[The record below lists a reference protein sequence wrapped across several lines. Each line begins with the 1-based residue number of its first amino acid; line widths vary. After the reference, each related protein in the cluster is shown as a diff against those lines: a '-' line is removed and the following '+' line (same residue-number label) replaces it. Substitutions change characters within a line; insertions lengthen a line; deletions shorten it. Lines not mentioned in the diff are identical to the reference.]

1 MAEENPFLKMKIKE
15 SSDNPFS
22 KMKKSDPD
30 SEESEGFIQEIGEGI
45 VSGLTKIPQG
55 VLELGA
61 TGIDLIA
68 GTEKADAV
76 TEAFEGFR
84 EAAGIDPTGFA
95 GKAAEVVT
103 QFGVPGGFAV
113 KGLNSLA
120 KARKIKALKAGQ
132 DVAESSKLKK
142 LAEASAAAGA
152 ADFMVATNDTE
163 GVIENFFDGQ
173 VGPEEE
179 AGMSGR
185 LKAFEN
191 IKDRLSLGVEGAI
204 AVPAAMGVIKAVKS
218 KPVQATKQ
226 AVAESAIAKPILQEG
241 AQFVLKGTNKVSDA
255 IAKLDDTV
263 LKGQGST
270 GQNALS
276 AILGGLRY
284 RGRLPFEIGQSRN
297 LNKQGIKVD
306 MTRAERNVTLLEK
319 DIDNVVKELDQ
330 NASPLAR
337 EKINLS
343 IKKYLTAEPN
353 QLDEIYSEIPDAVG
367 RKNLNSMRKHV
378 LDLSKDAIENSA
390 FLRGGVLS
398 LDGVN
403 LKDMIAESI
412 AGNKGYLR
420 RDYEIHRNKN
430 YTPTEESKK
439 VAKQFFKTGGS
450 SKESFKSARLA
461 EEELTKAFQRQ
472 NDLMVEETGL
482 DFNDAA
488 FLKSINAE
496 KGLIAKAG
504 TMQGEEVIRFV
515 NGKVNDEAAEAALKA
530 FIDRHSNLGARNV
543 SRGRIASV
551 RLNTDMLLERKNIAP
566 ELRKVM
572 GEIDNPT
579 QAYLQTINDLASFK
593 AADTFF
599 DDITRLA
606 KTKKGIGRLFIDG
619 NTLNDAAKADLQ
631 RRGYVQLGEGG
642 GESFQRGELLPTGEA
657 TKITTDQLN
666 RSGWGTLSGYLVP
679 KQIYSD
685 LSVLKLGNDQTLDN
699 LASQVI
705 NTAMKAKGITQYSK
719 TVLSPITQGRN
730 LTSASMFAVMQG
742 NVGRGAN
749 LKESFDIVLKNMRNA
764 GDDEMLKELA
774 EMQTRG
780 IIGTSANL
788 REIQELLGGYG
799 APTFKGYVKGERN
812 LAIKKAKEFTNLADK
827 LYQGSDDGWK
837 IYNYKFEQNK
847 LRDALKNLSVEDQYK
862 HLTGGKKMPPGISA
876 NQIDELIKDQ
886 AGSIVR
892 NTVPNYD
899 LAPDAVRFTRKIPF
913 GNFVTFPYEVYRTG
927 FNTIDQAM
935 KELASD
941 IPGVRNIGLRRLSGA
956 ITTTTIAPIAAVQ
969 AGMLATGIGQ
979 DQIDAYKRSFG
990 APWEKSADLIP
1001 IGLDKDGHPQF
1012 VNFSTFNP
1020 YNDIR
1025 KVANSAMDSYT
1036 TSRLTGKDMTNS
1048 IGNAMFKSMTE
1059 SMKPFMEPSMVF
1071 KATLEGN
1078 PFGDGKSSTGARIFN
1093 QEDSMGEKIY
1103 KGGLHMA
1110 NTGIPNVVP
1119 FQTQGGVVAPRKI
1132 IRSTLGTEDGIID
1145 SMDKQGNVYSMD
1157 RATAM
1162 GILGFRPITFK
1173 PENNL
1178 KYKGFELS
1186 GRATDAKRK
1195 FTSLADDKN
1204 IDSQTLLQGYIDA
1217 NNSLKNVDEQVYQMF
1232 EDGRKLGLSDSKM
1245 RRILKNEGVK
1255 VSNKV
1260 MRGEFDPYRVS
1271 SSVKTRM
1278 RRSGILDKLPREQI
1292 NNLYQQFRKEKLTT
1306 DPEFIP
1312 ATPSREFYTPEPESN
1327 PFSNMKKSSAVPLT
1341 NPFNNMNISTPVA
1354 QPINRTN
1361 LSPSLLGDPRNADIL
1376 NRSS

>member
-76 TEAFEGFR
+76 TEAFEDFR

-378 LDLSKDAIENSA
+378 LDLSKDAVENSA

-439 VAKQFFKTGGS
+439 
-450 SKESFKSARLA
+450 L
-461 EEELTKAFQRQ
+461 Q
-472 NDLMVEETGL
+472 N
-482 DFNDAA
+482 N
-488 FLKSINAE
+488 FLK
-496 KGLIAKAG
+496 
-504 TMQGEEVIRFV
+504 QEV
-515 NGKVNDEAAEAALKA
+515 
-530 FIDRHSNLGARNV
+530 
-543 SRGRIASV
+543 
-551 RLNTDMLLERKNIAP
+551 
-566 ELRKVM
+566 
-572 GEIDNPT
+572 
-579 QAYLQTINDLASFK
+579 
-593 AADTFF
+593 
-599 DDITRLA
+599 
-606 KTKKGIGRLFIDG
+606 
-619 NTLNDAAKADLQ
+619 
-631 RRGYVQLGEGG
+631 VQ
-642 GESFQRGELLPTGEA
+642 
-657 TKITTDQLN
+657 
-666 RSGWGTLSGYLVP
+666 
-679 KQIYSD
+679 
-685 LSVLKLGNDQTLDN
+685 
-699 LASQVI
+699 
-705 NTAMKAKGITQYSK
+705 
-719 TVLSPITQGRN
+719 RN
-730 LTSASMFAVMQG
+730 L
-742 NVGRGAN
+742 
-749 LKESFDIVLKNMRNA
+749 LKVL
-764 GDDEMLKELA
+764 D
-774 EMQTRG
+774 
-780 IIGTSANL
+780 
-788 REIQELLGGYG
+788 
-799 APTFKGYVKGERN
+799 
-812 LAIKKAKEFTNLADK
+812 
-827 LYQGSDDGWK
+827 
-837 IYNYKFEQNK
+837 
-847 LRDALKNLSVEDQYK
+847 
-862 HLTGGKKMPPGISA
+862 
-876 NQIDELIKDQ
+876 
-886 AGSIVR
+886 
-892 NTVPNYD
+892 
-899 LAPDAVRFTRKIPF
+899 
-913 GNFVTFPYEVYRTG
+913 
-927 FNTIDQAM
+927 
-935 KELASD
+935 
-941 IPGVRNIGLRRLSGA
+941 
-956 ITTTTIAPIAAVQ
+956 
-969 AGMLATGIGQ
+969 
-979 DQIDAYKRSFG
+979 
-990 APWEKSADLIP
+990 
-1001 IGLDKDGHPQF
+1001 
-1012 VNFSTFNP
+1012 
-1020 YNDIR
+1020 
-1025 KVANSAMDSYT
+1025 
-1036 TSRLTGKDMTNS
+1036 
-1048 IGNAMFKSMTE
+1048 
-1059 SMKPFMEPSMVF
+1059 
-1071 KATLEGN
+1071 
-1078 PFGDGKSSTGARIFN
+1078 
-1093 QEDSMGEKIY
+1093 
-1103 KGGLHMA
+1103 
-1110 NTGIPNVVP
+1110 
-1119 FQTQGGVVAPRKI
+1119 
-1132 IRSTLGTEDGIID
+1132 
-1145 SMDKQGNVYSMD
+1145 
-1157 RATAM
+1157 
-1162 GILGFRPITFK
+1162 
-1173 PENNL
+1173 
-1178 KYKGFELS
+1178 
-1186 GRATDAKRK
+1186 
-1195 FTSLADDKN
+1195 
-1204 IDSQTLLQGYIDA
+1204 
-1217 NNSLKNVDEQVYQMF
+1217 
-1232 EDGRKLGLSDSKM
+1232 
-1245 RRILKNEGVK
+1245 
-1255 VSNKV
+1255 
-1260 MRGEFDPYRVS
+1260 
-1271 SSVKTRM
+1271 
-1278 RRSGILDKLPREQI
+1278 
-1292 NNLYQQFRKEKLTT
+1292 
-1306 DPEFIP
+1306 
-1312 ATPSREFYTPEPESN
+1312 
-1327 PFSNMKKSSAVPLT
+1327 
-1341 NPFNNMNISTPVA
+1341 
-1354 QPINRTN
+1354 
-1361 LSPSLLGDPRNADIL
+1361 
-1376 NRSS
+1376 